1 MPGAVSSSSAICT
14 KGANGSGTRSWYGY
28 DTVDSEDDARP
39 GADDGDVEH
48 LTTDVAPIISPTKTE
63 ATTDEARADA
73 AIALAARWLEASH
86 GKPAEQRRRRRLSR
100 VVTNDKAIELSV
112 GLADSVLRV
121 AEPRRSSLL
130 FRSLLRRTG
139 VPSSMTLID
148 RVGLQIAERVS
159 SLVPQIVMPLVRRR
173 VRKESA
179 DVILPAEAAPL
190 AKHLA
195 MRATGGFHVN
205 VNVLGEAIL
214 GEGEATRRL
223 AAVSDVLARPDV
235 DYVSV
240 KVSAVTTQ
248 LDAMAFDD
256 SVARILVRLRSLFN
270 AAATATPA
278 KFINLDMEEYR
289 DLELTLVAF
298 MQILDEPAFE
308 HLEAGIVLQAYLPD
322 SHAAFDRL
330 AAWSQRR
337 FERTGA
343 SIKIRI
349 VKGANLAME
358 QVEAELHGWQA
369 APYDNKPDVDAS
381 FKRMIDCAFHA
392 ESVQAVRIGIA
403 SHNLFDVAWAL
414 LLAKERGVLDRV
426 EFEMLEGMAP
436 GEADQLRQEVGSV
449 RLYTPITRKEER
461 TSAIAYLVRRLDEN
475 TTKGNFLREAFAIE
489 PGSPAFIDQAA
500 RFRTAVHARH
510 TVSTDRRRRSLL
522 VDHTSAFENEPDSDL
537 VLPEVRLHV
546 TQAVARWHA
555 ASCGT
560 DTPADGGEIPNDVPI
575 VINGVRHGGATREW
589 FDPSD
594 PARLRFRY
602 AVATANL
609 VDEAV
614 QTAVAGL
621 KTWSITD
628 VHTRGDILR
637 RCGDVMAEQRFNTL
651 AAMVVDT
658 GKTVAEADP
667 EISEAIDFARYYAH
681 SAEQLATDVTLVSG
695 SPLGVV
701 LVTPPWNFPYAI
713 VAGGVLAAL
722 AAGNTVILKPA
733 PEAVRISWL
742 LMQQL
747 WSAGVPHDALQFVPT
762 DDDAVGQGLVT
773 HANVAAVILTG
784 AFATAEMFT
793 RWRPDM
799 HLLAETSGKNATVIT
814 AAADI
819 DAAVR
824 DIVKSAFGHAGQKCS
839 AGSLAIV
846 EAAVY
851 DNPSFRQQLHDAVAS
866 LRTGPAWQPTTGVA
880 PVIRAPEGALLR
892 ALTQLDAGES
902 WLVTPAVDPSNPN
915 LWSPGVKVGVQP
927 GSWSHRT
934 EWFGPVLAVMRAP
947 DLTTALAWQNGT
959 DYGLTAG
966 IQSLDHAECDQFLE
980 TAEAGNLYVNRHITG
995 AIVQRQPF
1003 GGWKRSS
1010 IGPGAKAGGPHYV
1023 SVLQHWTAITN
1034 DLVADATMSYR
1045 TWWKDQFSQNHDPS
1059 ALACEHNVLR
1069 YRPLPHGVL
1078 IRISPTT
1085 DAATVAMMGEAAR
1098 VTGTHVAFSV
1108 SNSTK
1113 VAADAIVESD
1123 QTLAA
1128 RLSLDVCDRLRLL
1141 TAVDPEVRLA
1151 ALAAGIQINPTPIAP
1166 DGRVELIHWVREQS
1180 LSITNHRYGRIS

>member
-1 MPGAVSSSSAICT
+1 MEPLLSATEPI
-14 KGANGSGTRSWYGY
+14 A
-28 DTVDSEDDARP
+28 DDASIDIER
-39 GADDGDVEH
+39 AD
-48 LTTDVAPIISPTKTE
+48 S
-63 ATTDEARADA
+63 ARAEA
-73 AIALAARWLEASH
+73 AVALAARWLQASH
-86 GKPAEQRRRRRLSR
+86 GRPAEQRRRRRLSR

-112 GLADSVLRV
+112 GLADSVLRI
-121 AEPRRSSLL
+121 AQPQRASLL
-130 FRSLLRRTG
+130 FQSLLSRTG
-139 VPSSMTLID
+139 IPSSMTAFDQLGL
-148 RVGLQIAERVS
+148 RVAKRMAPIFPR
-159 SLVPQIVMPLVRRR
+159 IVMPLVRRR
-173 VRKESA
+173 VRNESA
-179 DVILPAEAAPL
+179 GVILPAETAPL

-195 MRATGGFHVN
+195 MRAEGGFQVN

-223 AAVSDVLARPDV
+223 AAVSAVLARPDV
-235 DYVSV
+235 QYVSV

-256 SVARILVRLRSLFN
+256 SVARILARLRPLF
-270 AAATATPA
+270 AAAASATPA

-298 MQILDEPAFE
+298 MQILDEPVFE

-322 SHAAFDRL
+322 SHEAFDRL
-330 AAWSQRR
+330 AAWSRQR
-337 FERTGA
+337 FGRTGVG
-343 SIKIRI
+343 IKIRI

-381 FKRMIDCAFHA
+381 FKRMVDRAFHV
-392 ESVQAVRIGIA
+392 ESMQSVRIGIA

-436 GEADQLRQEVGSV
+436 GEADQLRQEVASV

-475 TTKGNFLREAFAIE
+475 TTRGNFLREAFAIE
-489 PGSPAFIDQAA
+489 PGSPAFADQAD

-510 TVSTDRRRRSLL
+510 TVSTDRRRRSL
-522 VDHTSAFENEPDSDL
+522 HAGTATAFGNEPDSDL
-537 VLPEVRLHV
+537 VLPEVRHQV
-546 TQAVARWHA
+546 TEAVARWHET
-555 ASCGT
+555 SGDEVGQPYRT
-560 DTPADGGEIPNDVPI
+560 GETRADSLDGEVAIPTEVPV
-575 VINGVRHGGATREW
+575 VINGARHDGATREW

-602 AVATANL
+602 AVATADL

-614 QTAVAGL
+614 QVSLAGL
-621 KTWSITD
+621 GTWSTTD
-628 VHTRGDILR
+628 VHKRADILR
-637 RCGDVMAEQRFNTL
+637 RCGEVMAAQRFETL

-658 GKTVAEADP
+658 GKTAAEADP

-681 SAEQLATDVTLVSG
+681 NAEQLVTDVTLVTG
-695 SPLGVV
+695 SPLGVI

-733 PEAVRISWL
+733 PEAVRISLL

-747 WSAGVPHDALQFVPT
+747 WAAGVPHDVLQFVPT
-762 DDDAVGQGLVT
+762 DDDEVGQALVT
-773 HANVAAVILTG
+773 HPDVAAVILTG

-793 RWRPDM
+793 RWKPDL
-799 HLLAETSGKNATVIT
+799 HLLAETSGKNATVVT

-846 EAAVY
+846 EAPVY
-851 DNPSFRQQLHDAVAS
+851 DHPSFRQQLQDAVTS
-866 LRTGPAWQPTTGVA
+866 LRTGPAWLPTTGVA
-880 PVIRAPEGALLR
+880 PVIRAPEGPLLR

-902 WLVTPAVDPSNPN
+902 WLVAPVVDASNPN
-915 LWSPGVKVGVQP
+915 LWSPGVKFGVQP

-947 DLTTALAWQNGT
+947 DLGTALAWQNGT

-966 IQSLDHAECDQFLE
+966 IQSLDPAECEQFLE

-995 AIVQRQPF
+995 AVVQRQPF

-1010 IGPGAKAGGPHYV
+1010 IGAGAKAGGPHYV
-1023 SVLQHWTAITN
+1023 SVLQRWTSTSDN
-1034 DLVADATMSYR
+1034 LVADATTSYR
-1045 TWWKDQFSQNHDPS
+1045 DWWRTHFSQDHDPS
-1059 ALACEHNVLR
+1059 ALECERNILR
-1069 YRPLPHGVL
+1069 YRLLPRGVL
-1078 IRISPTT
+1078 VRISPTT
-1085 DAATVAMMGEAAR
+1085 DAATVALVREAAR
-1098 VTGTHVAFSV
+1098 ITGTRAAFTV
-1108 SNSTK
+1108 SDRTD
-1113 VAADAIVESD
+1113 AAPDAIVESD
-1123 QTLAA
+1123 RTLAA
-1128 RLSLDVCDRLRLL
+1128 RLRPEVCDRLRLL
-1141 TAVDPEVRLA
+1141 TAVEPVVRLA
-1151 ALAAGIQINPTPIAP
+1151 ALASGIQVNPTPITS
-1166 DGRVELIHWVREQS
+1166 DGRVELIHWVREQT
-1180 LSITNHRYGRIS
+1180 LSITNHRYGRIMPRSVATAPCHSDSLRSDNSTIA

>member
-1 MPGAVSSSSAICT
+1 VEPLSAYTEPI
-14 KGANGSGTRSWYGY
+14 
-28 DTVDSEDDARP
+28 VDVTDIDIEQ
-39 GADDGDVEH
+39 ADR
-48 LTTDVAPIISPTKTE
+48 
-63 ATTDEARADA
+63 ARAEA
-73 AIALAARWLEASH
+73 AIALASRWLQASQSR
-86 GKPAEQRRRRRLSR
+86 PAEQRRRRRLSR

-112 GLADSVLRV
+112 RLADSVLRV
-121 AEPRRSSLL
+121 AHPRRAALLFQSLL
-130 FRSLLRRTG
+130 SRTG
-139 VPSSMTLID
+139 IPSSMTAID
-148 RVGLQIAERVS
+148 RLGLRVAERVAP
-159 SLVPQIVMPLVRRR
+159 LLPRIVMPLVRRR
-173 VRKESA
+173 VRSESA
-179 DVILPAEAAPL
+179 GVILPAETAPL
-190 AKHLA
+190 SKHLA
-195 MRATGGFHVN
+195 MRAQGGFHVN

-223 AAVSDVLARPDV
+223 AAVSAVLARPDV
-235 DYVSV
+235 QYVSV

-256 SVARILVRLRSLFN
+256 SVARILARLRPLF
-270 AAATATPA
+270 AAAASATPA

-289 DLELTLVAF
+289 DLELTLAAF
-298 MQILDEPAFE
+298 MQILDEPACE

-330 AAWSQRR
+330 AAWSRQR
-337 FERTGA
+337 FARTGA
-343 SIKIRI
+343 GIKIRI

-381 FKRMIDCAFHA
+381 FKRMIDRAFHVD
-392 ESVQAVRIGIA
+392 SMQSVRIGVA

-414 LLAKERGVLDRV
+414 LLAKERGVLHRV

-436 GEADQLRQEVGSV
+436 GEAEQLRGEVGGV

-489 PGSPAFIDQAA
+489 PGSPAFFDQAD

-510 TVSTDRRRRSLL
+510 SVSTTPRRRSLS
-522 VDHTSAFENEPDSDL
+522 VNARAGFENEPDSDL
-537 VLPEVRLHV
+537 VLPQVRKQV
-546 TQAVARWHA
+546 TEAVARWHKTA
-555 ASCGT
+555 CH
-560 DTPADGGEIPNDVPI
+560 DVPV
-575 VINGVRHGGATREW
+575 VINGVRHDGASREW

-594 PARLRFRY
+594 PARMRFRY
-602 AVATANL
+602 AVATTHL

-614 QTAVAGL
+614 QVAHTGL
-621 KTWSITD
+621 GAWSTTD
-628 VHTRGDILR
+628 VHKRGDILR
-637 RCGDVMAEQRFNTL
+637 RCADVMAEQRFETL

-681 SAEQLATDVTLVSG
+681 SAERLVHDVTLVTG

-747 WSAGVPHDALQFVPT
+747 WAAGVPHDVLQFVPT
-762 DDDAVGQGLVT
+762 DDDEVGQGLVT
-773 HANVAAVILTG
+773 HPDVAAVILTG

-793 RWRPDM
+793 RWKPDL
-799 HLLAETSGKNATVIT
+799 HLLAETSGKNATVVT

-846 EAAVY
+846 EAPVY
-851 DNPSFRQQLHDAVAS
+851 DHPSFGQQLQDAVTS
-866 LRTGPAWQPTTGVA
+866 LRTGPAWLPTTGVA
-880 PVIRAPEGALLR
+880 PVIRAPDGPLLR

-902 WLVTPAVDPSNPN
+902 WLVAPKVDAGNPN
-915 LWSPGVKVGVQP
+915 LWSPGVKLGVQP
-927 GSWSHRT
+927 GSWSHRS

-947 DLTTALAWQNGT
+947 DLATALAWQNGT

-966 IQSLDHAECDQFLE
+966 IQSLDPAECEQFLE

-995 AIVQRQPF
+995 AVVQRQPF

-1010 IGPGAKAGGPHYV
+1010 IGAGAKAGGPHYV
-1023 SVLQHWTAITN
+1023 SVLQTWTATRDN
-1034 DLVADATMSYR
+1034 LVADATKSYR
-1045 TWWKDQFSQNHDPS
+1045 DWWNTHFSQDHDPS
-1059 ALACEHNVLR
+1059 ALKCERNILR
-1069 YRPLPHGVL
+1069 YRPLPRGVL
-1078 IRISPTT
+1078 VRISPST
-1085 DAATVAMMGEAAR
+1085 DEAIVTLVREAAR
-1098 VTGTHVAFSV
+1098 ITGAQVAFTV
-1108 SNSTK
+1108 SDYTD
-1113 VAADAIVESD
+1113 VAPDAIVESD
-1123 QTLAA
+1123 ATLAA
-1128 RLSLDVCDRLRLL
+1128 RLRPEVCDRLRLL
-1141 TAVDPEVRLA
+1141 TAVEPEVRLA
-1151 ALAAGIQINPTPIAP
+1151 ALAAGMQINPTPIAP
-1166 DGRVELIHWVREQS
+1166 DGRVELIHWVREQA
-1180 LSITNHRYGRIS
+1180 LSITNHRYGRVQTRSIAERSETECRWRTAKPGFSRLEEPTLRSKR

>member
-1 MPGAVSSSSAICT
+1 MEPLSTATEPIAGVASI
-14 KGANGSGTRSWYGY
+14 
-28 DTVDSEDDARP
+28 DIEQVDS
-39 GADDGDVEH
+39 
-48 LTTDVAPIISPTKTE
+48 L
-63 ATTDEARADA
+63 RADA
-73 AIALAARWLEASH
+73 AIALAARWLQASH
-86 GKPAEQRRRRRLSR
+86 RSLAEQRRRRRLSR
-100 VVTNDKAIELSV
+100 VVTNDQAIELSV

-121 AEPRRSSLL
+121 AQPRRAALL
-130 FRSLLRRTG
+130 FRSLVSRTG
-139 VPSSMTLID
+139 IPSSMTAFDQFGLRMAEWVAPLI
-148 RVGLQIAERVS
+148 
-159 SLVPQIVMPLVRRR
+159 PQIVMPLVRHR
-173 VRKESA
+173 VRNESA
-179 DVILPAEAAPL
+179 EVILPAESAPL

-195 MRATGGFHVN
+195 MRASGGFQVN

-223 AAVSDVLARPDV
+223 AAVSAVLARPDV
-235 DYVSV
+235 QYVSV

-256 SVARILVRLRSLFN
+256 SVARILARLRPLF
-270 AAATATPA
+270 AAAASATPA

-298 MQILDEPAFE
+298 MQVLDEPPFE
-308 HLEAGIVLQAYLPD
+308 NLEAGIVLQAYLPD
-322 SHAAFDRL
+322 SHQAFDRL
-330 AAWSQRR
+330 TAWSRQR

-343 SIKIRI
+343 GIKIRI

-381 FKRMIDCAFHA
+381 FKLMVDRAFYVD
-392 ESVQAVRIGIA
+392 SMQSVRIGIA

-414 LLAKERGVLDRV
+414 LLAKERGVLHRV

-489 PGSPAFIDQAA
+489 PGSPAFIEQAD
-500 RFRTAVHARH
+500 RFRTAVHGRH
-510 TVSTDRRRRSLL
+510 TLSTSRRRCSLPL
-522 VDHTSAFENEPDSDL
+522 RAEAAFENEPDSDL
-537 VLPEVRLHV
+537 VLPEVRLQV
-546 TQAVARWHA
+546 TQAVARWHET
-555 ASCGT
+555 SCGDVVQPFPMVET
-560 DTPADGGEIPNDVPI
+560 QADPLNGEVAIPTDVPV
-575 VINGVRHGGATREW
+575 VINGVRHDGATREW

-594 PARLRFRY
+594 PACLRFRY
-602 AVATANL
+602 AVATADL

-614 QTAVAGL
+614 QVSHTGL
-621 KTWSITD
+621 ETWSTTD
-628 VHTRGDILR
+628 VHKRGDILR
-637 RCGDVMAEQRFNTL
+637 RCGEVMAEQRFQTL

-658 GKTVAEADP
+658 GKTMAEADP
-667 EISEAIDFARYYAH
+667 EISEAIDFARYYAR
-681 SAEQLATDVTLVSG
+681 SAEQLVDDVTLVTG
-695 SPLGVV
+695 SALGVV
-701 LVTPPWNFPYAI
+701 VVTPPWNFPYAI

-747 WSAGVPHDALQFVPT
+747 WDAGVPHDVLQFVPT
-762 DDDAVGQGLVT
+762 DDDEVGQRLVT
-773 HANVAAVILTG
+773 HPDLAAVILTG

-793 RWRPDM
+793 RWKPDL
-799 HLLAETSGKNATVIT
+799 HLLAETSGKNATVVT

-846 EAAVY
+846 EAPVY
-851 DNPSFRQQLHDAVAS
+851 DHPSFRQQLNDAVTS
-866 LRTGPAWQPTTGVA
+866 LRTGPAWLPTTGVA
-880 PVIRAPEGALLR
+880 PVIRPPDGPLLR
-892 ALTQLDAGES
+892 ALTRLDAGES
-902 WLVTPAVDPSNPN
+902 WLVAPEVHANNPN
-915 LWSPGVKVGVQP
+915 LWSPGVKLGVQP

-947 DLTTALAWQNGT
+947 DLATALAWQNGT

-966 IQSLDHAECDQFLE
+966 IQSLDPAECERFLE

-995 AIVQRQPF
+995 AVVQRQPF

-1010 IGPGAKAGGPHYV
+1010 IGAGAKAGGPHYV
-1023 SVLQHWTAITN
+1023 SVLQKWTSASG
-1034 DLVADATMSYR
+1034 DLVADATRSYAH
-1045 TWWKDQFSQNHDPS
+1045 WWKTYFSLDHDPS
-1059 ALACEHNVLR
+1059 ALACERNVLR
-1069 YRPLPHGVL
+1069 YRPLPRGVL
-1078 IRISPTT
+1078 VRISPTT
-1085 DAATVAMMGEAAR
+1085 DPATVSLVREAAR
-1098 VTGTHVAFSV
+1098 ITGTRVAFTV
-1108 SNSTK
+1108 SDHTD
-1113 VAADAIVESD
+1113 VAPDATVESD
-1123 QTLAA
+1123 PTLAA
-1128 RLSLDVCDRLRLL
+1128 RLRPEVCDRLRLL
-1141 TAVDPEVRLA
+1141 TPVEPQVRLA
-1151 ALAAGIQINPTPIAP
+1151 ALAAGMQINPTPMAP
-1166 DGRVELIHWVREQS
+1166 DGRVELIHWVREQA
-1180 LSITNHRYGRIS
+1180 LSITNHRYGRVASK

>member
-1 MPGAVSSSSAICT
+1 
-14 KGANGSGTRSWYGY
+14 
-28 DTVDSEDDARP
+28 
-39 GADDGDVEH
+39 VEQ
-48 LTTDVAPIISPTKTE
+48 LTTDP
-63 ATTDEARADA
+63 ATTISLANTQTQGAADEARADA
-73 AIALAARWLEASH
+73 AIALAAHWLEASH
-86 GKPAEQRRRRRLSR
+86 GKPVEQRRRRRLSR

-121 AEPRRSSLL
+121 AEPRRASLL
-130 FRSLLRRTG
+130 FRSLLQRTG

-148 RVGLQIAERVS
+148 RVGLQIAERVAP
-159 SLVPQIVMPLVRRR
+159 LVPQIVMPLVRRR

-179 DVILPAEAAPL
+179 GVILPAETAPL
-190 AKHLA
+190 TKHLA
-195 MRATGGFHVN
+195 LRADGGFQVN

-214 GEGEATRRL
+214 GEAEATRRL
-223 AAVSDVLARPDV
+223 AAVSTVLARPDV
-235 DYVSV
+235 HYVSV

-256 SVARILVRLRSLFN
+256 SVARILLRLRPLFT
-270 AAATATPA
+270 AAAKATPP

-322 SHAAFDRL
+322 SHEAFERL
-330 AAWSQRR
+330 AAWSQQR
-337 FERTGA
+337 FARTGA
-343 SIKIRI
+343 AIKVRI

-381 FKRMIDCAFHA
+381 FKRMIDRSFHA
-392 ESVQAVRIGIA
+392 ESMKSVRIGIA

-414 LLAKERGVLDRV
+414 LLAKERGVLHRV

-489 PGSPAFIDQAA
+489 PGSPAFVEQAS
-500 RFRTAVHARH
+500 RFRTAVHERH
-510 TVSTDRRRRSLL
+510 TVSTDRRRRAFV
-522 VDHTSAFENEPDSDL
+522 VDHTSTFENEPDSDL
-537 VLPEVRLHV
+537 VLPEIRQLVTDAVYRWHEASSAEASVRLSQ
-546 TQAVARWHA
+546 TGQGLLD
-555 ASCGT
+555 ASSEVPT
-560 DTPADGGEIPNDVPI
+560 DLPV
-575 VINGVRHGGATREW
+575 VINGVRHDGATREW

-594 PARLRFRY
+594 PDRLRFRY
-602 AVATANL
+602 AVATAEL
-609 VDEAV
+609 VTEAV
-614 QTAVAGL
+614 QVAVAGL
-621 KTWSITD
+621 EPWSAFD
-628 VHTRGDILR
+628 VHTRGKILR
-637 RCGDVMAEQRFNTL
+637 RCGEVMAQQRFQTL

-667 EISEAIDFARYYAH
+667 EISEAIDFARYYAQ
-681 SAEQLATDVTLVSG
+681 SAEELAADVTLATG

-762 DDDAVGQGLVT
+762 DDDAVGQSLVT
-773 HANVAAVILTG
+773 HADIAAVILTG

-793 RWRPDM
+793 RWKPDM
-799 HLLAETSGKNATVIT
+799 HLLAETSGKNATVVT
-814 AAADI
+814 ATADI

-851 DNPSFRQQLHDAVAS
+851 DHPSFRQQLHDAVTS
-866 LRTGPAWQPTTGVA
+866 LRIGPAWKPTTGVA

-892 ALTQLDAGES
+892 ALTQLDEGEV
-902 WLVTPAVDPSNPN
+902 WLVTPSVDPNNPN
-915 LWSPGVKVGVQP
+915 LWSPGVKLGVQP
-927 GSWSHRT
+927 DSWSHRT

-966 IQSLDHAECDQFLE
+966 IQSLDPAECDQFLE

-1010 IGPGAKAGGPHYV
+1010 IGAGAKAGGPHYV
-1023 SVLQHWTAITN
+1023 CVLQHWTATTDN
-1034 DLVADATMSYR
+1034 LVADATTSYR
-1045 TWWKDQFSQNHDPS
+1045 SWWKNHFSQLHDPS
-1059 ALACEHNVLR
+1059 ALACEHNILR

-1078 IRISPTT
+1078 VRISPTT
-1085 DAATVAMMGEAAR
+1085 DATTVAMVREAAR
-1098 VTGTHVAFSV
+1098 VTGTSVAFSV
-1108 SNSTK
+1108 SEKTAA
-1113 VAADAIVESD
+1113 AADATVESD
-1123 QTLAA
+1123 PTLAA
-1128 RLSLDVCDRLRLL
+1128 RLHPDLCDRLRLL
-1141 TAVDPEVRLA
+1141 TAVDPDVRLA
-1151 ALAAGIQINPTPIAP
+1151 ALTAGIQINPTPIAP

-1180 LSITNHRYGRIS
+1180 LSITNHRYGRIMP

>member
-1 MPGAVSSSSAICT
+1 VESLSTSAEPT
-14 KGANGSGTRSWYGY
+14 AEAGP
-28 DTVDSEDDARP
+28 EFDDAR
-39 GADDGDVEH
+39 AE
-48 LTTDVAPIISPTKTE
+48 
-63 ATTDEARADA
+63 A
-73 AIALAARWLEASH
+73 AIALAARWLQASH
-86 GKPAEQRRRRRLSR
+86 ARPAEQRRRRRLSR

-112 GLADSVLRV
+112 GLADSVLRA
-121 AEPRRSSLL
+121 AEPKRAALLFQSLL
-130 FRSLLRRTG
+130 SRTG
-139 VPSSMTLID
+139 IPSSMTAFDQLGL
-148 RVGLQIAERVS
+148 RVAERVAP
-159 SLVPQIVMPLVRRR
+159 LVPQIVMPLVRHR

-179 DVILPAEAAPL
+179 GVILPAETAPL

-195 MRATGGFHVN
+195 MRAEGGFQVN

-214 GEGEATRRL
+214 GESEATRRL
-223 AAVSDVLARPDV
+223 AAVSAVLARPDV
-235 DYVSV
+235 QYVSV

-256 SVARILVRLRSLFN
+256 SVARILARLRPLFA
-270 AAATATPA
+270 AAATAAPA

-289 DLELTLVAF
+289 DLELTLIAF

-322 SHAAFDRL
+322 SHAAYERL
-330 AAWSQRR
+330 AAWSRQR
-337 FERTGA
+337 FARTGA
-343 SIKIRI
+343 AIKIRI

-381 FKRMIDCAFHA
+381 FKRMIDRAFA
-392 ESVQAVRIGIA
+392 VDSMQSVRIGIA

-414 LLAKERGVLDRV
+414 LLAKERGVLNRV

-436 GEADQLRQEVGSV
+436 GEADQLRREVGSV

-500 RFRTAVHARH
+500 RFRTAVRERH
-510 TVSTDRRRRSLL
+510 TVSTERRRRALPMEM
-522 VDHTSAFENEPDSDL
+522 AGFENEPDSDL
-537 VLPEVRLHV
+537 VLPEVRNRV
-546 TQAVARWHA
+546 TEAVARWHE
-555 ASCGT
+555 T
-560 DTPADGGEIPNDVPI
+560 LPADVPV
-575 VINGVRHGGATREW
+575 VINGARHQGATREW

-594 PARLRFRY
+594 PTRLRFRY
-602 AVATANL
+602 AVATADL
-609 VDEAV
+609 VEEAV
-614 QTAVAGL
+614 RVSRTGVA
-621 KTWSITD
+621 TWSTTD
-628 VHTRGDILR
+628 VHKRGDVLR
-637 RCGDVMAEQRFNTL
+637 RCGAVMSEQRFETL

-667 EISEAIDFARYYAH
+667 EISEAIDFARYYAQ
-681 SAEQLATDVTLVSG
+681 SAEQLAADVTLVQG
-695 SPLGVV
+695 EPLGVV
-701 LVTPPWNFPYAI
+701 LITPPWNFPYAI

-747 WSAGVPHDALQFVPT
+747 WDAGVPHDALQFVPT
-762 DDDAVGQGLVT
+762 DDDEVGQGLVT
-773 HANVAAVILTG
+773 HPDVAAVILTG

-793 RWRPDM
+793 RWKPDL
-799 HLLAETSGKNATVIT
+799 HLLAETSGKNATVVT

-851 DNPSFRQQLHDAVAS
+851 DHPSFRQQLHDAVTS
-866 LRTGPAWQPTTGVA
+866 LRTGPSWLPTTGVA
-880 PVIRAPEGALLR
+880 PVIRAPVGPLRR

-902 WLVTPAVDPSNPN
+902 WLVTPTVDTNNPN
-915 LWSPGVKVGVQP
+915 LWSPGVKLGVQP

-966 IQSLDHAECDQFLE
+966 IQSLDPAECAEFLD

-995 AIVQRQPF
+995 AIVRRQPF

-1010 IGPGAKAGGPHYV
+1010 IGAGAKAGGPHYV
-1023 SVLQHWTAITN
+1023 SVLQTWNATTDN
-1034 DLVADATMSYR
+1034 LVAHATTSYR
-1045 TWWKDQFSQNHDPS
+1045 DWWQTQFSREHDPS
-1059 ALACEHNVLR
+1059 ALSCERNILR
-1069 YRPLPHGVL
+1069 YRPLPRGVL
-1078 IRISPTT
+1078 VRIGTDT
-1085 DAATVAMMGEAAR
+1085 DAAIIAMARAAAR
-1098 VTGTHVAFSV
+1098 ITGTPMTFSV
-1108 SNSTK
+1108 SSDAES
-1113 VAADAIVESD
+1113 AADAIVESD
-1123 QTLAA
+1123 ATLTA
-1128 RLSLDVCDRLRLL
+1128 RLRPGVCDRLRIL
-1141 TAVDPEVRLA
+1141 TAVSPDVRLA

-1166 DGRVELIHWVREQS
+1166 DGRVELIHWVREQA
-1180 LSITNHRYGRIS
+1180 LSITNHRYGRVPRL

>member
-1 MPGAVSSSSAICT
+1 VDDERVEPLSTSTEPIAGVPGIDIERA
-14 KGANGSGTRSWYGY
+14 
-28 DTVDSEDDARP
+28 DS
-39 GADDGDVEH
+39 
-48 LTTDVAPIISPTKTE
+48 
-63 ATTDEARADA
+63 ARAEA
-73 AIALAARWLEASH
+73 AIALAARWLQASH
-86 GKPAEQRRRRRLSR
+86 GRPAEQRRRRRLSR

-121 AEPRRSSLL
+121 AQPRRAALLFQSLL
-130 FRSLLRRTG
+130 SRTG
-139 VPSSMTLID
+139 IPSSMTAFDQL
-148 RVGLQIAERVS
+148 GLRLAERLAP
-159 SLVPQIVMPLVRRR
+159 LVPQIVMPLVRRR

-179 DVILPAEAAPL
+179 GVILPAETAPL

-195 MRATGGFHVN
+195 MRAEGGFQVN

-223 AAVSDVLARPDV
+223 AAVSAVLARPDV
-235 DYVSV
+235 QYVSV

-256 SVARILVRLRSLFN
+256 SVARILARLRPLF
-270 AAATATPA
+270 AAAAPATPA

-322 SHAAFDRL
+322 SHEAFDRL
-330 AAWSQRR
+330 AAWSRQR
-337 FERTGA
+337 FARTGA
-343 SIKIRI
+343 GIKIRI

-369 APYDNKPDVDAS
+369 APFDNKPDVDAS
-381 FKRMIDCAFHA
+381 FKRMVDRAFHVD
-392 ESVQAVRIGIA
+392 SMQSVRIGIA

-436 GEADQLRQEVGSV
+436 GEAEQLRQEVGSV

-489 PGSPAFIDQAA
+489 PGSPAFVDQAD
-500 RFRTAVHARH
+500 RFRTAVHERH
-510 TVSTDRRRRSLL
+510 TVSTDRRRRSLP
-522 VDHTSAFENEPDSDL
+522 VDAGAGFENEPDSDL
-537 VLPEVRLHV
+537 VLPEVRHQV
-546 TQAVARWHA
+546 SQAVARWHETSCDE
-555 ASCGT
+555 ASR
-560 DTPADGGEIPNDVPI
+560 PPYLADETEAGALVGEVAIPTEVPL
-575 VINGVRHGGATREW
+575 VIDGVWHDGATREW

-602 AVATANL
+602 AVATAAM

-614 QTAVAGL
+614 QVSHTGL
-621 KTWSITD
+621 EGWSTTD
-628 VHTRGDILR
+628 VHMRGDILR
-637 RCGDVMAEQRFNTL
+637 RCADVMAEQRFQTL

-681 SAEQLATDVTLVSG
+681 SAERLAVEVTLVTG
-695 SPLGVV
+695 SPLGVI

-747 WSAGVPHDALQFVPT
+747 WAAGVPHDVLQFLPT
-762 DDDAVGQGLVT
+762 DDDEVGEGLVS
-773 HANVAAVILTG
+773 HPDVAAVILTG
-784 AFATAEMFT
+784 AYATAEMFT
-793 RWRPDM
+793 QWKPDL

-814 AAADI
+814 AAADM

-846 EAAVY
+846 QAPVY
-851 DNPSFRQQLHDAVAS
+851 DNPSFRRQLQDAVTS
-866 LRTGPAWQPTTGVA
+866 LRTGPSWQPTTGVA
-880 PVIRAPEGALLR
+880 PVIRAPDGPLLR

-902 WLVTPAVDPSNPN
+902 WLVAPAVDPTNPN
-915 LWSPGVKVGVQP
+915 LWSPGVKLGVQP

-934 EWFGPVLAVMRAP
+934 EWFGPVLAIMRAP

-966 IQSLDHAECDQFLE
+966 IQSLDPAECDQFLE

-995 AIVQRQPF
+995 AVVQRQPF

-1010 IGPGAKAGGPHYV
+1010 IGAGAKAGGPHYV
-1023 SVLQHWTAITN
+1023 GVLQKWTATT
-1034 DLVADATMSYR
+1034 DAVVADATTSYGL
-1045 TWWKDQFSQNHDPS
+1045 WWQTYFSLDHDPS
-1059 ALACEHNVLR
+1059 ALACERNILR
-1069 YRPLPHGVL
+1069 YRPLPCGVL
-1078 IRISPTT
+1078 VRISPTT
-1085 DAATVAMMGEAAR
+1085 DAATVALVREAAR
-1098 VTGTHVAFSV
+1098 ITGARMAFTVA
-1108 SNSTK
+1108 TLTD
-1113 VAADAIVESD
+1113 VAPDAIVESD
-1123 QTLAA
+1123 RTLAA
-1128 RLSLDVCDRLRLL
+1128 RLRPEVCDRLRLL
-1141 TAVDPEVRLA
+1141 TAVEPDVHLA
-1151 ALAAGIQINPTPIAP
+1151 ALAAGMQINPTPIAP
-1166 DGRVELIHWVREQS
+1166 DGRVELIHWVREQA
-1180 LSITNHRYGRIS
+1180 LSITNHRYGRIASK

>member
-1 MPGAVSSSSAICT
+1 VETLST
-14 KGANGSGTRSWYGY
+14 SGEPIADDASIDIERA
-28 DTVDSEDDARP
+28 DDAR
-39 GADDGDVEH
+39 V
-48 LTTDVAPIISPTKTE
+48 
-63 ATTDEARADA
+63 DA
-73 AIALAARWLEASH
+73 AIALAARWLQASH
-86 GKPAEQRRRRRLSR
+86 GRPAEQRRRRRLSR

-121 AEPRRSSLL
+121 AQPRRAALLFQSLL
-130 FRSLLRRTG
+130 SRTG
-139 VPSSMTLID
+139 IPSSMTAFD
-148 RVGLQIAERVS
+148 RLGLRVAERLAP
-159 SLVPQIVMPLVRRR
+159 LVPQIVMPLVRRR

-179 DVILPAEAAPL
+179 GVILPAETAPL

-195 MRATGGFHVN
+195 MRAEGGFQVN

-223 AAVSDVLARPDV
+223 AAVSAVLARPDV
-235 DYVSV
+235 QYVSV

-256 SVARILVRLRSLFN
+256 SVTRILARLRPLF
-270 AAATATPA
+270 AAAAASTPA

-289 DLELTLVAF
+289 DLELTLAAF
-298 MQILDEPAFE
+298 MLILDEPAFE

-330 AAWSQRR
+330 AAWSRQR

-343 SIKIRI
+343 GIKIRI

-369 APYDNKPDVDAS
+369 APYGNKPDVDAS
-381 FKRMIDCAFHA
+381 FKRMIDRAFHVDA
-392 ESVQAVRIGIA
+392 MQSVRIGIA

-414 LLAKERGVLDRV
+414 LLAKERGVIERV

-436 GEADQLRQEVGSV
+436 GEADQLRGEVGSV
-449 RLYTPITRKEER
+449 RLYTPITRNEER

-489 PGSPAFIDQAA
+489 PGSPAFVDQAD

-510 TVSTDRRRRSLL
+510 TVSTDRRRCPLP
-522 VDHTSAFENEPDSDL
+522 VDAAAGFENEPDSDL
-537 VLPEVRLHV
+537 VLPEVRHQV
-546 TQAVARWHA
+546 TEAVARWHETA
-555 ASCGT
+555 WDEASRILYQTGNT
-560 DTPADGGEIPNDVPI
+560 GQDLLDGGGKIPTEIPV
-575 VINGVRHGGATREW
+575 VINGVRHDGATREW

-602 AVATANL
+602 TVATADL
-609 VDEAV
+609 VDDAV
-614 QTAVAGL
+614 KVSRIGL
-621 KTWSITD
+621 ATWSTTD
-628 VHTRGDILR
+628 VHKRGDILR
-637 RCGDVMAEQRFNTL
+637 QCGAVMAEQRFETL

-681 SAEQLATDVTLVSG
+681 SAEQLVSEVTLVTG

-747 WSAGVPHDALQFVPT
+747 WAAGVPHDVLQFVPT
-762 DDDAVGQGLVT
+762 NDDAVGQGLVT
-773 HANVAAVILTG
+773 HPDVAAVILTG

-793 RWRPDM
+793 RWKPDL

-846 EAAVY
+846 EAPVY
-851 DNPSFRQQLHDAVAS
+851 DIPSFRQQLHDAVTS
-866 LRTGPAWQPTTGVA
+866 LRTGPAWLPTTGVA
-880 PVIRAPEGALLR
+880 PAIRAPEGPLLR
-892 ALTQLDAGES
+892 ALTQLDEGES
-902 WLVTPAVDPSNPN
+902 WLVAPAVDVGNPN
-915 LWSPGVKVGVQP
+915 LWSPGVKLGVQP

-947 DLTTALAWQNGT
+947 DLATALAWQNGT

-966 IQSLDHAECDQFLE
+966 IQSLDPAECDKFLE

-995 AIVQRQPF
+995 AVVQRQPF

-1010 IGPGAKAGGPHYV
+1010 IGAGAKAGGPHYV
-1023 SVLQHWTAITN
+1023 SVLQRWTATSDN
-1034 DLVADATMSYR
+1034 LVADATTSYR
-1045 TWWKDQFSQNHDPS
+1045 AWWKTHFAQDHDPS
-1059 ALACEHNVLR
+1059 ALKCERNILR
-1069 YRPLPHGVL
+1069 YRPLPRGVL
-1078 IRISPTT
+1078 VRISPST
-1085 DAATVAMMGEAAR
+1085 DAAMVALAREAAR
-1098 VTGTHVAFSV
+1098 ITGTQLAFTV
-1108 SNSTK
+1108 SEHTD
-1113 VAADAIVESD
+1113 VTPDAIVESD
-1123 QTLAA
+1123 ATLAA
-1128 RLSLDVCDRLRLL
+1128 RLRPEVCDRLRLL
-1141 TAVDPEVRLA
+1141 TAVQPDVRLA

-1166 DGRVELIHWVREQS
+1166 DGRVELIHWVREQA
-1180 LSITNHRYGRIS
+1180 LSITNHRYGRVALA